1 MQISHIA
8 LWVKDLEK
16 MRNFYELFFHVT
28 VSEKYKNPAKEFSS
42 YFISFES
49 GSRLELMHSPHV
61 LSSDEP
67 TERIG
72 YAHMAISLGSPQ
84 EVDRLTETLRQSGY
98 SVIGEPRV
106 TGDGFYE
113 SVVLDAEGN
122 TLELVE

>member
-8 LWVKDLEK
+8 VWTKDLEK
-16 MRNFYELFFHVT
+16 MRNFYELFFNVI
-28 VSEKYKNPAKEFSS
+28 VSEKYENPAKEFSS
-42 YFISFES
+42 YFISFDS
-49 GSRLELMHSPHV
+49 GARLELMHSPHV

-72 YAHMAISLGSPQ
+72 YAHMAVSLGSRQ
-84 EVDRLTETLRQSGY
+84 EVNRLTDSLRQSGY